1 VATVICGWLEQ
12 EILEGEMRGKIFK
25 SRIAGGVSLG
35 VAVVSTAVVG
45 LLAAP
50 GAAVGQMAAA
60 AMVAVDPGPRGGPA
74 GAGGPIAG
82 LTALQLSFFNSAQ
95 VRFQE
100 IDSVSGTVS
109 GQTGVGLGPRF
120 NGDSCAMCHAF
131 PAIGG
136 SSPTPNPQLRV
147 AVRAGAN
154 NTVPSFIT
162 SNGPVRE
169 ARFINNPDGTPDGGV
184 HDLFTITGRSDASG
198 CNISQPDFV
207 TAIAQANII
216 FRIPTPLFGLGVIEN
231 IPDDELRSQEGNV
244 AAPQQTLGISPG
256 VFNISG
262 NDGTITKFGWKAQNK
277 SLLIF
282 SGEAYNVEQGVT
294 NEAFTNER
302 DTTSGCVFN
311 PTPEDNTNLSQGT
324 SSGSPASDFS
334 SDIVNFAAFARLSAP
349 PVQATAADTTGGN
362 GSTQFHNVGCGS
374 CHIPRQRDANSPFG
388 GMSRLIISPYTDLA
402 LHTMGTGLQ
411 DGISQGVANGQQFR
425 TAPLWGVGQRLFF
438 LHDGRAT
445 NLIDAINAHQSSG
458 SEANTVVN
466 NFNLLSPQNQQDLL
480 VFLRSL

>member
-1 VATVICGWLEQ
+1 MSG
-12 EILEGEMRGKIFK
+12 ILFK
-25 SRIAGGVSLG
+25 SRIVGGVSLG
-35 VAVVSTAVVG
+35 VAIVGTAVVS

-50 GAAVGQMAAA
+50 AAAVAQTAAA
-60 AMVAVDPGPRGGPA
+60 TMVAVDPGPRGGPA

-100 IDSVSGTVS
+100 VDSVSGTIA
-109 GQTGVGLGPRF
+109 GETGVGLGPRF
-120 NGDSCAMCHAF
+120 NGNSCAECHAF

-136 SSPTPNPQLRV
+136 SSPKVNPQV
-147 AVRAGAN
+147 ANARLDGAT

-162 SNGPVRE
+162 SNGPIRE

-184 HDLFTITGRSDASG
+184 HDLYTITGRSDAVG
-198 CNISQPDFV
+198 CTISQPNFAQ
-207 TAIAQANII
+207 AISQANII

-231 IPDDELRSQEGNV
+231 IQDDDLRSQEANV
-244 AAPQQTLGISPG
+244 AAPQQTLGIAPG

-282 SGEAYNVEQGVT
+282 AGEAYNVEQGVT
-294 NEAFTNER
+294 NEIFTNER
-302 DTTSGCVFN
+302 DTTTGCVFN
-311 PTPEDNTNLSQGT
+311 PTPEDNTNLSVGS
-324 SSGSPASDFS
+324 SSGSPGSDFAA
-334 SDIVNFAAFARLSAP
+334 DTVNFAAFARLSAP

-388 GMSRLIISPYTDLA
+388 GMSRLIISPYTDVA
-402 LHTMGTGLQ
+402 LHSMGTGLQ

-425 TAPLWGVGQRLFF
+425 TAPLWGLGQRLFF
-438 LHDGRAT
+438 LHDGRAS
-445 NLIDAINAHQSSG
+445 NLIDAINAHKSSG
-458 SEANTVVN
+458 SEANQVVN
-466 NFNLLSPQNQQDLL
+466 NFNALTAQNQQDLL
-480 VFLRSL
+480 IFLRSL